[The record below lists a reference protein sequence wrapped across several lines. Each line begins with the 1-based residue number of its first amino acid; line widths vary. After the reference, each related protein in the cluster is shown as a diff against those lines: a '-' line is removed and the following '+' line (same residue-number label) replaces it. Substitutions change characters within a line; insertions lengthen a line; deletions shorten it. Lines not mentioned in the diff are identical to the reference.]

1 MSSVE
6 FPMTKMTS
14 APVYF
19 TLAQVQF
26 NQVLALESYVPQIQ
40 DQLRRK
46 GYPDTQ
52 RLVTATFNLNM
63 PPAPND
69 ASAQSLPVSQA
80 IRHTFSTIDKRAGF
94 ILDQGSL
101 SFQTMEYDVFE
112 TFSQTLLEGLAIV
125 HDTVSLSYTDRIG
138 MRYLDAVYPGKGEEL
153 SEYLTESV
161 IGLYGKL
168 PGELLH
174 SFSET
179 RVKDNGINVVARV
192 IVQDGRVGFPPDMQ
206 PIGLELLPRFM
217 ELYGMHAILD
227 TDASQDLR
235 TTFDLSQIK
244 SSLANVHDVVTK
256 SFNLSVTEH
265 ALKAWE

>member
-14 APVYF
+14 APVFF
-19 TLAQVQF
+19 TLAQVRF

-52 RLVTATFNLNM
+52 KVVTATFNLNM

-69 ASAQSLPVSQA
+69 AAPQSLPVSQT
-80 IRHTFSTIDKRAGF
+80 IRHTFSTIDKKAGF

-112 TFSQTLLEGLAIV
+112 TFSQTLLGGLRIV
-125 HDTVSLSYTDRIG
+125 HDAVSLSYTDRIG
-138 MRYLDAVYPGKGEEL
+138 MRYLDAVYPNKGEDL
-153 SEYLTESV
+153 SEYLNESV
-161 IGLYGKL
+161 IGLYRKL
-168 PGELLH
+168 AGELLH

-179 RVKDNGINVVARV
+179 RVKDGHISIVARI
-192 IVQDGRVGFPPDMQ
+192 IVQDGRIGFPPDMQ
-206 PIGLELLPRFM
+206 PIGLELLPRFQ

-227 TDASQDLR
+227 TDASHDAR
-235 TTFDLSQIK
+235 ATFDLGQIE
-244 SSLANVHDVVTK
+244 SRLLDVHDSVTK
-256 SFNLSVTEH
+256 SFNLSVTKH